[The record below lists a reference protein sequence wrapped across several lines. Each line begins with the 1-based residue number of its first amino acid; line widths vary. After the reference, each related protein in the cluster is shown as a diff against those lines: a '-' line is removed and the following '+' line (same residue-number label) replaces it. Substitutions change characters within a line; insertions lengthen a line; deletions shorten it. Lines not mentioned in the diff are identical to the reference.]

1 MSYLPKEVGQKAVE
15 DMLYLLSKAG
25 LDNRQVA
32 HMLGIHE
39 RTLYKWLSG
48 ERRVPRMATLA
59 MSNVALRQA
68 VKMKKASVK
77 IPGLSAKDVDAWLA
91 FDA

>member
-1 MSYLPKEVGQKAVE
+1 MYLPKEVGQKAVA
-15 DMLYLLSKAG
+15 DMLGLLAKTG
-25 LDNRQVA
+25 LDNRGVA
-32 HMLGIHE
+32 KMLGIHE

-48 ERRVPRMATLA
+48 ERRVPRMATQA

-68 VKMKKASVK
+68 IKLKKARVK
-77 IPGLSAKDVDAWLA
+77 IMGLSAKDIDAWLA